1 MGKYK
6 KARGRANAILDQQYQ
21 LDLDNWVNNVAQ
33 EEEVRTLK
41 DKQALE
47 DYEFRSGVKDAQE
60 EAQTNAYIRSNEVY
74 EDNLKSIDFF
84 FLSYIISPII

>member
-47 DYEFRSGVKDAQE
+47 DYEFRSGVKEAQE
-60 EAQTNAYIRSNEVY
+60 EAQKEASRGAQEG
-74 EDNLKSIDFF
+74 
-84 FLSYIISPII
+84 